1 MTERRPLVIIGGQI
15 SELPAGDTTPGSGTG
30 GGSIVSYVEPVCAL
44 NAGTPEIVFIDS
56 GDVVSAPG
64 EA

>member
-1 MTERRPLVIIGGQI
+1 MAERRPLVIIGGQI
-15 SELPAGDTTPGSGTG
+15 SELPAGDTTPGSGA
-30 GGSIVSYVEPVCAL
+30 GGSGTSIYAEPVCVM